1 MSTRN
6 AFASRGF
13 DAGALHW
20 LLPAAGFAVLYAPV
34 YLQLLT
40 QTWRDDDTTYGY
52 FIFAITLWL
61 FWLHRA
67 NPNTH
72 AHQPFV
78 AERAA
83 SLLAQPLQTKN
94 LLGSIVLGI
103 GLLLQIFGRSQDV
116 FALEVAS
123 QIPVAAGALLCLYG
137 VRTTRRFWLPLAYL
151 IFLVPVPPL
160 LLELA
165 TAPLKQLVS
174 STVASLL
181 YHTGYPIAR
190 SGVVLQV
197 GGYRLLVAD
206 ACSGLNS
213 IFSLFALGVVYLH
226 LTRRRRWQQWLM
238 LASIVPIAC
247 AANVVR
253 VILLVLITYHFGND
267 AGQGFLHGAASIALL
282 ISALVLFL
290 LLDEMLLRISRRRAP
305 PARAGG
311 DSC

>member
-6 AFASRGF
+6 SVVFRGF
-13 DAGALHW
+13 NAGALPW
-20 LLPAAGFAVLYAPV
+20 LLPATGFAVLYAPA
-34 YLQLLT
+34 YFQLLT
-40 QTWRDDDTTYGY
+40 QTWRSDDTAYGY
-52 FIFAITLWL
+52 FIFAIALWL

-67 NPNTH
+67 DLKTGDPQHSMAITEVP
-72 AHQPFV
+72 APV
-78 AERAA
+78 
-83 SLLAQPLQTKN
+83 
-94 LLGSIVLGI
+94 LGSIVLGG
-103 GLLLQIFGRSQDV
+103 GLLLQIFGRSQEV

-123 QIPVAAGALLCLYG
+123 QIPVATGALLCLCG
-137 VRTTRRFWLPLAYL
+137 ARTVRRLWFPLGYL

-181 YHTGYPIAR
+181 YHAGYPIAR

-226 LTRRRRWQQWLM
+226 LTRRRLWLQWLM

-290 LLDEMLLRISRRRAP
+290 LLDETLLRITRRRTP
-305 PARAGG
+305 PASAGG
-311 DSC
+311 GSC